1 MIRRVSGALIVGAA
15 LLFGPSTPA
24 VFAASAG
31 VRGRVIDE
39 SGQALADV
47 KLDFEFLGES
57 RVKVTKSQLTDK
69 KGGFVRMGI
78 PDGKW
83 KITFSKEGYKTYVME
98 ISLSLMSLGAFSEA
112 GDIVLHPG
120 TSTAAAASSEPVAAV
135 LPATP
140 EANKAGEEYMKALE
154 AARAGRFDEAEPAL
168 KEVIS
173 KFPDLANAHYNL
185 AYVYQ
190 MKKDWKGAETEYL
203 RVTEL
208 EPAKADAFIALA
220 AVRELD
226 GRGPEAAEGI
236 LTAASAFEQDGRFQ
250 YALGVTCANTG
261 KAAEAE
267 AAFKKAA
274 ALDPSNPEPLFELA
288 TIAVGQNRVAEAVGM
303 LEKYVGMTG
312 QSPRNLET
320 AKGLLGALKK
330 K

>member
-1 MIRRVSGALIVGAA
+1 MIRRVSVVAVLFGAA
-15 LLFGPSTPA
+15 LSLGPITRPLL
-24 VFAASAG
+24 AASAG
-31 VRGRVIDE
+31 IRGRVIDQA
-39 SGQALADV
+39 GQGIADV
-47 KLDFEFLGES
+47 KLDFEFEGES
-57 RVKVTKSQLTDK
+57 RVKITKSQLSDK
-69 KGGFVRMGI
+69 RGGFVRMGI

-83 KITFSKEGYKTYVME
+83 KITFSKEGFKTYVMD
-98 ISLSLMSLGAFSEA
+98 ITLSLGGFSEA
-112 GDIVLHPG
+112 GDIVLQPG
-120 TSTAAAASSEPVAAV
+120 TTAPAAASNEPVAAV
-135 LPATP
+135 LPASP
-140 EANKAGEEYMKALE
+140 EASKAGEEYMKALE

-173 KFPDLANAHYNL
+173 RFPDLANAHYNL

-190 MKKDWKGAETEYL
+190 MKKDWKGAEAEYL

-226 GRGPEAAEGI
+226 GRGPEAVEGI
-236 LTAASAFEQDGRFQ
+236 LAAAPAFEQDGRFQ

-261 KAAEAE
+261 KVAEAE
-267 AAFKKAA
+267 AAFRKAA
-274 ALDPSNPEPLFELA
+274 ALDPSNPESLFELG
-288 TIAVGQNRVAEAVGM
+288 TIAVGKNKVAEAVGM

-312 QSPRNLET
+312 QNPRNLET

>member
-1 MIRRVSGALIVGAA
+1 MSRRLSVATLLFGAA
-15 LLFGPSTPA
+15 LFVRPFTSPL
-24 VFAASAG
+24 FAASAG
-31 VRGRVIDE
+31 IRGRVIDQA
-39 SGQALADV
+39 GQGIADV
-47 KLDFEFLGES
+47 KLDFEFQGES

-83 KITFSKEGYKTYVME
+83 KITFAKEGYKTYVMD
-98 ISLSLMSLGAFSEA
+98 ITLSLGGFSEA
-112 GDIVLHPG
+112 GDVVLQAG
-120 TSTAAAASSEPVAAV
+120 TAAAAAASNEPVAAV

-140 EANKAGEEYMKALE
+140 EASKVGEDYMKALE

-168 KEVIS
+168 KDVLAR
-173 KFPDLANAHYNL
+173 FPDLANAHYNL

-190 MKKDWKGAETEYL
+190 MKKNWKGAETEYL

-208 EPAKADAFIALA
+208 EPTKPDAFIALA

-226 GRGPEAAEGI
+226 GRGPEAVEGI
-236 LTAASAFEQDGRFQ
+236 LAAATAFEQDGRFQ

-267 AAFKKAA
+267 AAFRKAM
-274 ALDPSNPEPLFELA
+274 ALDPSNPEPIFELA
-288 TIAVGQNRVAEAVGM
+288 TIAVGQNKVAEAVGM

-312 QSPRNLET
+312 QNSRNLET
-320 AKGLLGALKK
+320 AKGLLGALRKK
-330 K
+330 